1 MSEDY
6 TQKYLK
12 YKNKYLKLKEEFL
25 NRNKQHGGG
34 NNRNDLDQLTATP
47 TQTEVYG
54 RKLINSHLNNN
65 LKQLGGDMHPTTES
79 SHQTSTESSRHSSTE
94 SSTES
99 SNSESTLSSDSK
111 STESTNTEST
121 VDSSPIKSEI
131 NETQSLSLSS
141 LRSEN

>member
-12 YKNKYLKLKEEFL
+12 YKNKYLKLKAEFL
-25 NRNKQHGGG
+25 NKNKQFGGG
-34 NNRNDLDQLTATP
+34 NNSDDIDQLTATP

-54 RKLINSHLNNN
+54 RKLVNMKLV
-65 LKQLGGDMHPTTES
+65 GGDMAPNKEVSELTD
-79 SHQTSTESSRHSSTE
+79 SSTISSDN
-94 SSTES
+94 SSTI
-99 SNSESTLSSDSK
+99 STDEK

-121 VDSSPIKSEI
+121 VDSSPINSEL

-141 LRSEN
+141 LNTEN

>member
-12 YKNKYLKLKEEFL
+12 YKNKYLKLKVDFL
-25 NRNKQHGGG
+25 NRRQSGGG
-34 NNRNDLDQLTATP
+34 DNDDIDQLSATP

-54 RKLINSHLNNN
+54 RKLINSHLNEN
-65 LKQLGGDMHPTTES
+65 LKQLGGNSMKES
-79 SHQTSTESSRHSSTE
+79 ETVSTDKP
-94 SSTES
+94 STES
-99 SNSESTLSSDSK
+99 SNTESTESTDLA

-121 VDSSPIKSEI
+121 VDSSPINSEL

-141 LRSEN
+141 LKSEN

>member
-34 NNRNDLDQLTATP
+34 NNRDDLDQLTATP

-65 LKQLGGDMHPTTES
+65 LKQLGGDTHPTTES

-111 STESTNTEST
+111 STEST
-121 VDSSPIKSEI
+121 VDSSPIKSEM

-141 LRSEN
+141 LKSEN